1 MNCSYTVYTL
11 GNVGMW
17 MTVEA
22 CSLCYCLQIFNSRF
36 LRSACLLNRRKT
48 DKFDVLFEVSTALLV
63 NPTVLGSETCSLI
76 NCHPRFGV
84 SSCIHLQG
92 TRRRI
97 SCCNHTTNLPNNPL
111 FYLQKPKTQEKSL
124 RAVIVEPRTVPRAS
138 KQEAEFCLLDGGISF
153 LCKPH
158 NGEHEGVQVISVLL

>member
-97 SCCNHTTNLPNNPL
+97 SCCNHTTNLPNNKTTIH
-111 FYLQKPKTQEKSL
+111 QQAKKPKADIRNSTDLCGTTKRRDLCDGSE
-124 RAVIVEPRTVPRAS
+124 
-138 KQEAEFCLLDGGISF
+138 LLGRPSMR
-153 LCKPH
+153 K
-158 NGEHEGVQVISVLL
+158 NR